1 MGGLRAIV
9 LVMGIF
15 LTILLSLTLRLYQ
28 TARRG
33 ETSSQQK
40 EALLGAVVNNLEEGV
55 VVSDLDGQLL
65 HFNPA
70 SIQMHGFTGPDE
82 YLRHLTE
89 FTDIFALTAMDGTVY
104 PLEQWPLARILRGEK
119 LYDQE
124 VRIRRLRADW
134 RRIFSYG
141 GTLVY
146 DSDGNPMMAI
156 VTVRDITER
165 KQSEAEI
172 LKLNEELEDR
182 VRLRTAQLET
192 ANKELDA
199 FSYSISHDLRAPIRH
214 ISGFIDLLG
223 EAAGAALDDKARRYL
238 ALIKDSAGRMGELID
253 DLLSFSRT
261 GREELKLN
269 QVNLRRLVDETVASL
284 MPEAEGRRIDWRIA
298 DLPEALG
305 DTNMLRVVLVN
316 LLSNALKFTNRR
328 ELAEIGIGS
337 LSDDDKEVVI
347 FVRDNGAGFD
357 MKYKDKLF
365 GVFQRLHRREE
376 FEGTGIGLAI
386 VSRIISRHGGRVW
399 AESALGS
406 GACFYFSLPKTN
418 YR

>member
-1 MGGLRAIV
+1 
-9 LVMGIF
+9 
-15 LTILLSLTLRLYQ
+15 
-28 TARRG
+28 
-33 ETSSQQK
+33 
-40 EALLGAVVNNLEEGV
+40 
-55 VVSDLDGQLL
+55 
-65 HFNPA
+65 
-70 SIQMHGFTGPDE
+70 
-82 YLRHLTE
+82 
-89 FTDIFALTAMDGTVY
+89 
-104 PLEQWPLARILRGEK
+104 
-119 LYDQE
+119 
-124 VRIRRLRADW
+124 
-134 RRIFSYG
+134 
-141 GTLVY
+141 
-146 DSDGNPMMAI
+146 
-156 VTVRDITER
+156 
-165 KQSEAEI
+165 
-172 LKLNEELEDR
+172 
-182 VRLRTAQLET
+182 
-192 ANKELDA
+192 
-199 FSYSISHDLRAPIRH
+199 
-214 ISGFIDLLG
+214 
-223 EAAGAALDDKARRYL
+223 
-238 ALIKDSAGRMGELID
+238 MGELID